1 MPQLPS
7 QSQQP
12 LKVRNMATQSQNQ
25 TQLLEKFRKLRQWQ
39 QQQQESMFRQQQQ
52 AMEALKTEQTKLQS
66 ILAAQKKLQEQQGM
80 SSLTVRSPSSQ
91 VDAEVTSPLIM
102 QNQQQQFA
110 RMPTSINTMTR
121 PGDENIN
128 SGPAG
133 QKSTDLLRAIPTS
146 SLLPVSVGSL
156 PAVSQGELS
165 SRMPEIQK
173 GLVTL
178 QQQSQ
183 VPRVTTVEENGFEG
197 SVASFNATIYPM
209 MWNSSNYRLPLGAL
223 PVSTSTH
230 VIPLQGQYDFASAS
244 PHSPLSHLGMKSKEI
259 IEVAHGYQ
267 HPDSSEEL
275 ERVMKYNS
283 KGEIQTHL
291 EMGEKQDDE
300 ANSTPFRMP
309 QQRQL
314 ERLWSQNPSAQL
326 LASVET
332 HTDEQSE
339 ADAMS
344 GVYPLYDSESEMG
357 VNEVDDEETEGEEDN
372 ADSDAEEE
380 FEKSSNRDRTVIDL
394 GALPDESEGKV

>member
-1 MPQLPS
+1 
-7 QSQQP
+7 
-12 LKVRNMATQSQNQ
+12 MATQSQNQ

-52 AMEALKTEQTKLQS
+52 AMEALKTEQSKVKS
-66 ILAAQKKLQEQQGM
+66 ILAAQKKFQEQQSA
-80 SSLTVRSPSSQ
+80 SSLTVWSPSSQ
-91 VDAEVTSPLIM
+91 VDAEGKSSLIM

-110 RMPTSINTMTR
+110 RMPMSMNTMTR

-128 SGPAG
+128 SRLVG

-146 SLLPVSVGSL
+146 CLLPVSVGSL

-173 GLVTL
+173 GLMSS

-183 VPRVTTVEENGFEG
+183 APQATTNEENRFEG
-197 SVASFNATIYPM
+197 SVASFNATVYPM
-209 MWNSSNYRLPLGAL
+209 MWNSSNYHLPLGTM
-223 PVSTSTH
+223 PVSAGTH
-230 VIPLQGQYDFASAS
+230 NIPLQGQYVFGSTS
-244 PHSPLSHLGMKSKEI
+244 PHSPMSHLGMKSKEM

-275 ERVMKYNS
+275 DRLMKYNS

-291 EMGEKQDDE
+291 EMGEEQDDE

-309 QQRQL
+309 QQLQL

-357 VNEVDDEETEGEEDN
+357 VNEVDDEGTEDEKDD
-372 ADSDAEEE
+372 ADSDPEEE
-380 FEKSSNRDRTVIDL
+380 FEESINRDRTVIDL

>member
-66 ILAAQKKLQEQQGM
+66 ILAAQKKLQEQQSM

-102 QNQQQQFA
+102 QNQQQQFV

-128 SGPAG
+128 SGPVG
-133 QKSTDLLRAIPTS
+133 QKSTDLLRAILTS
-146 SLLPVSVGSL
+146 PLLPVSVGSL

-165 SRMPEIQK
+165 SRMPERQN
-173 GLVTL
+173 GLASL

-183 VPRVTTVEENGFEG
+183 VPQVTTVGENIFEG
-197 SVASFNATIYPM
+197 SVASFNATVYPM
-209 MWNSSNYRLPLGAL
+209 MWNSSNYRLPLGAM

-230 VIPLQGQYDFASAS
+230 VIPLQGQHVFGSTS
-244 PHSPLSHLGMKSKEI
+244 PHSPMSHLGMKSKEM
-259 IEVAHGYQ
+259 IEVAQGYH

-275 ERVMKYNS
+275 ERLMKYNS
-283 KGEIQTHL
+283 KGEIQTRL

-309 QQRQL
+309 QQLQL

-332 HTDEQSE
+332 HADEQSE

-357 VNEVDDEETEGEEDN
+357 VNEVDDEGTEGEEGD

-380 FEKSSNRDRTVIDL
+380 FEESSNRERTVIDL
-394 GALPDESEGKV
+394 GALCDESEGKV